1 MLGRRAFEV
10 LTTVAL
16 VGACREQ
23 PAPATAASGSAPVTT
38 ASTAPQPSATKI
50 SLNQPELVA
59 TVAASAEQPPPA
71 VLAPACSAVDW
82 RPRPLAPL
90 LQAGKVPQRR
100 APDQPGRSQLLFDDE
115 CSDSPVDARSG
126 GRNLVTLDGVNVRL
140 TAASPAGASG
150 RGWQGK
156 QCSFELRA
164 ADGSGAPV
172 ALGAEQVPPFNVITA
187 LVRAGSA
194 VWLSVGFNGY
204 TREFPRGGNRVIAA
218 DLCSG
223 RVMWTSKDATSN
235 GGLLLLGD
243 YLVSPFGFTSEP
255 RFVYVL
261 DAWGGTV
268 VQKLPV
274 VENVCPSE
282 SWRPNWHAGERCDA
296 PGQRVGAATNPRISG
311 NLLYVDTNT
320 GSSTFALR

>member
-1 MLGRRAFEV
+1 L
-10 LTTVAL
+10 AL
-16 VGACREQ
+16 
-23 PAPATAASGSAPVTT
+23 
-38 ASTAPQPSATKI
+38 
-50 SLNQPELVA
+50 
-59 TVAASAEQPPPA
+59 
-71 VLAPACSAVDW
+71 
-82 RPRPLAPL
+82 L
-90 LQAGKVPQRR
+90 LQAGKVPRR
-100 APDQPGRSQLLFDDE
+100 REPDRQGAWQLLFDE
-115 CSDSPVDARSG
+115 ACSDWPVDARSAD
-126 GRNLVTLDGVNVRL
+126 RDVVTLDGVTVRL
-140 TAASPAGASG
+140 TEASPAGASG
-150 RGWQGK
+150 RGWQGN
-156 QCSFELRA
+156 QCRFELRA
-164 ADGSGAPV
+164 ADGSGVPV
-172 ALGAEQVPPFNVITA
+172 LLGAEQVPPFNVITA

-218 DLCSG
+218 DLCTG

-243 YLVSPFGFTSEP
+243 YLVSPFGFTNEP

-261 DAWGGTV
+261 DARAGAV
-268 VQKLPV
+268 VQQLPV

-282 SWRPNWHAGERCDA
+282 SWRPHWHAGERCDA